1 MEHINVKELAGGLVA
16 LSPEGGYRL
25 LYVPTGATYSEA
37 VVKKAKAAQFRAVP
51 EIPAANE

>member
-25 LYVPTGATYSEA
+25 LYVPTGATHSEA